1 MDVTRK
7 SKIGLR
13 LQRYSFTALFLAV
26 IGLLAWLSTQYVH
39 EADWTASGRNSLAE
53 DSVRALALFK
63 EPVQISA
70 FARENPALRS
80 QITELIARYQRHK
93 PDIELSFTNPDAE
106 PERIRELG
114 VTMDGELRIA
124 YQGRSERVQELSE
137 QAITNALLRTQR
149 QGERW
154 IAFLSGHGERDPH
167 GQANHDLGNFGAALE
182 RKGLKVQTLTLTQ
195 NPTIPDNIS
204 LLVLAGPQAAVLP
217 GEIELIRAYLDK
229 GGNLL
234 WLTEPGEAAGLDKLA
249 EELGIETLPGVI
261 VDATTQLFGIQ
272 NPDFVLVTEYPPH
285 PVTRELRIMSL
296 FPHTAALTLQTRE
309 PWEGQPLLSTLERAW
324 TETGELSG
332 EIAYNAGGDERAGP
346 LDIGFVLT
354 RPRGDAT
361 LDNSAGN
368 SAGNSAEN
376 PDDASQQQRVI
387 VVGDGDFLSN
397 AYLGNGGNLDL
408 GLNMVHWLSNDDSFI
423 AIRAKSGPD
432 QTLTL
437 STTAQALIGAGFLF
451 GVPLFLLSS
460 GFFIWIR
467 RRKR

>member
-1 MDVTRK
+1 
-7 SKIGLR
+7 
-13 LQRYSFTALFLAV
+13 
-26 IGLLAWLSTQYVH
+26 
-39 EADWTASGRNSLAE
+39 
-53 DSVRALALFK
+53 
-63 EPVQISA
+63 
-70 FARENPALRS
+70 
-80 QITELIARYQRHK
+80 
-93 PDIELSFTNPDAE
+93 
-106 PERIRELG
+106 
-114 VTMDGELRIA
+114 
-124 YQGRSERVQELSE
+124 
-137 QAITNALLRTQR
+137 
-149 QGERW
+149 
-154 IAFLSGHGERDPH
+154 
-167 GQANHDLGNFGAALE
+167 
-182 RKGLKVQTLTLTQ
+182 
-195 NPTIPDNIS
+195 
-204 LLVLAGPQAAVLP
+204 
-217 GEIELIRAYLDK
+217 
-229 GGNLL
+229 
-234 WLTEPGEAAGLDKLA
+234 
-249 EELGIETLPGVI
+249 
-261 VDATTQLFGIQ
+261 
-272 NPDFVLVTEYPPH
+272 
-285 PVTRELRIMSL
+285 
-296 FPHTAALTLQTRE
+296 
-309 PWEGQPLLSTLERAW
+309 
-324 TETGELSG
+324 
-332 EIAYNAGGDERAGP
+332 